1 MSVTQKDIVILH
13 DSTIFQS
20 NATKR
25 KLFRKAFKENK
36 FDDIN
41 HIVIN
46 PVSLNEIEEYKPK
59 IVFCLGKE
67 YLHLFNITE
76 KIHKVAGVAF
86 ARKSIDGTHQYAFIV
101 SYDFY
106 DIDTEEDVM
115 YQIIYGHF
123 QKLSKLYFKHKSKSD
138 NKIVLNQD
146 NVLDKCYSYKLPDWC
161 YDENHI
167 LIDIQNNKF
176 ENKLVFTFR
185 SKDGKKKYHYE
196 NSRKNY
202 FYTYPMDIKESN
214 VIRDI
219 TDVEVHFKKQGLLE
233 NGAIYEGDVA
243 QELKH
248 SIDYYYNRKVDEI
261 SYELNIL
268 YWDIEVY
275 TGDYAGFPFALVAA
289 FPINS
294 ISFKLNL
301 DGKTYV
307 YILVNDDMDKT
318 TYTNGSSTDIENL
331 QSKLRQN
338 KDISHYE
345 IVLFDSEEELIKAFL
360 SKAKEFDPDLWSGWN
375 TDTFDIPYLVN
386 RMHKNNISCDLLS
399 PINEADVDISH
410 HYGVSAYGVY
420 FTDQMTLYKK
430 LSQNVEESYK
440 LSSISQK
447 VLGKD
452 KIAYEGTLNN
462 VYREDLVKFILY
474 SGTDTELLAE
484 LENSLNHIK
493 LNFELIK
500 TCCSTWKRSE
510 TTSGVVDPLLLKFA
524 KDRNK
529 VCRNRVYNS
538 LEQFSGAYVI
548 PPKVGMHNWVC
559 DFDFKSLYP
568 SIIRSLNIGPN
579 TYKAKISE
587 EHGEM
592 FLYNFD
598 KLPEKIEVT
607 IDPIL
612 KSRYYISMTPTEL
625 KEFIEKNNYIISI
638 NGCMFLQHETEL
650 SFFYEILEYLGNQR
664 DAYKKALGDLRQ
676 KVNAEKDSFT
686 QEELDLFNIQLKQF
700 DNKQNTYK
708 IISNSIYG
716 IIAMPYFRMFNID
729 LAKAITYT
737 GKEALKYSVLH
748 LSNYMKYDDITINKN
763 FLKDFEN
770 KVNDDESDL
779 PYIAYGDTDSM
790 FVQIGEYLMDNDL
803 I

>member
-1 MSVTQKDIVILH
+1 MDVPQKDIVILS
-13 DSTIFQS
+13 DMVP
-20 NATKR
+20 TKN
-25 KLFRKAFKENK
+25 KMFRKAMKENK

-41 HIVIN
+41 HIILN
-46 PVSLNEIEEYKPK
+46 NVSLDEIEKYKPK
-59 IVFCLGKE
+59 LIFALGSKFLDIFE
-67 YLHLFNITE
+67 ITE
-76 KIHKVAGVAF
+76 NLNVIVGKAF
-86 ARKSIDGTHQYAFIV
+86 ARKDYAFIFT
-101 SYDFY
+101 YDFY
-106 DIDTEEDVM
+106 DIDNEMDVM
-115 YQIIYGHF
+115 YQIVYGHF
-123 QKLSKLYFKHKSKSD
+123 QRLSKLYFKHKSKMETQV
-138 NKIVLNQD
+138 KLNTD

-176 ENKLVFTFR
+176 ENKLVFSFR
-185 SKDGKKKYHYE
+185 DKSGKKKYHYE
-196 NSRKNY
+196 NSKKRY
-202 FYTYPMDIKESN
+202 FYSYPMDIKESN
-214 VIRDI
+214 VIKDVN
-219 TDVEVHFKKQGLLE
+219 DVELHFKQTGLLD
-233 NGAIYEGDVA
+233 NAAIYEGDVA

-248 SIDYYYNRKVDEI
+248 SIDYYYNRKVDEPL
-261 SYELNIL
+261 YELNIL

-275 TGDYAGFPFALVAA
+275 TGDHVGFPFALIAA

-301 DGKTYV
+301 TGKTYV
-307 YILVNDDMDKT
+307 YVLVADGMD
-318 TYTNGSSTDIENL
+318 TNSYNSDHTNTSTKYLEAE
-331 QSKLRQN
+331 LRKNEEIN
-338 KDISHYE
+338 KYE
-345 IVLFDSEEELIKAFL
+345 IVLFDSEYDLINAFLIKA
-360 SKAKEFDPDLWSGWN
+360 KELDADLWSGWN
-375 TDTFDIPYLVN
+375 TETFDVPYLVN

-410 HYGVSAYGVY
+410 HYGVSAYGLY
-420 FTDQMTLYKK
+420 FADQMVLYKK

-440 LSSISQK
+440 LSSIAQK

-452 KIAYEGTLNN
+452 KIAYEGTLNA
-462 VYREDLVKFILY
+462 VYEEDLVNFILY
-474 SGTDTELLAE
+474 SGTDTELLSE
-484 LENSLNHIK
+484 LESSLNHIK

-538 LEQFSGAYVI
+538 LESFSGAYVI
-548 PPKVGMHNWVC
+548 PPKVGIHKWVC

-587 EHGEM
+587 DNGE
-592 FLYNFD
+592 LYLYSFD
-598 KLPEKIEVT
+598 SLPEIIEVT
-607 IDPIL
+607 INPIL
-612 KSRYYISMTPTEL
+612 KSRYYINMTPNQL
-625 KEFIEKNNYIISI
+625 KEFIEKNDYIISI
-638 NGCMFLQHETEL
+638 NGCMFEQHEKEL

-664 DAYKKALGDLRQ
+664 DVYKKALGDLRQ
-676 KVNAEKDSFT
+676 KVNTDASSFT
-686 QEELDLFNIQLKQF
+686 KEELERFNIELKQF

-763 FLKDFEN
+763 FLKDFSNRVTEST
-770 KVNDDESDL
+770 SDL
-779 PYIAYGDTDSM
+779 PYVAYGDTDSM
-790 FVQIGEYLMDNDL
+790 FIQIGEYLMDNDL